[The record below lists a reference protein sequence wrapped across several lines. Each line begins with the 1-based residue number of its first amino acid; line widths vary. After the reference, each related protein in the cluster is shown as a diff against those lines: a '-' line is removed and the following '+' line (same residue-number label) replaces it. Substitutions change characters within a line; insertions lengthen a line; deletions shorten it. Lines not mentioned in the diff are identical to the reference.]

1 MILQQPNIFNS
12 LTHTHE
18 MTKNNKFYIKP
29 DVKLLLLLPTSIN
42 FDDYTIMYHKVE
54 SLLFDDQLPKTLP
67 IFIPSQIYKI
77 NIICKKFLQ
86 GD

>member
-1 MILQQPNIFNS
+1 M
-12 LTHTHE
+12 
-18 MTKNNKFYIKP
+18 
-29 DVKLLLLLPTSIN
+29 LLLPTSIN

-67 IFIPSQIYKI
+67 IFIPSEIYKI